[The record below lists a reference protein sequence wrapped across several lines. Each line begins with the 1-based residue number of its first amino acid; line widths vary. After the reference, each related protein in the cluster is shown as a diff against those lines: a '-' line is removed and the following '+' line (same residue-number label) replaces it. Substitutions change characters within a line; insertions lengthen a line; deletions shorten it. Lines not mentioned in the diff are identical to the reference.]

1 MGRRVESESE
11 SLRRN
16 QMKKLV
22 FRPLLVAFSIGV
34 GVLTMP
40 LWPVFFA
47 DLVWNSFD
55 DEDEL

>member
-1 MGRRVESESE
+1 MGRRMESESE

-22 FRPLLVAFSIGV
+22 FRPLLVVFALGV

-40 LWPVFFA
+40 LWPVIFA
-47 DLVWNSFD
+47 ALIWNDFD
-55 DEDEL
+55 DEDEK

>member
-1 MGRRVESESE
+1 
-11 SLRRN
+11 
-16 QMKKLV
+16 MKKLV
-22 FRPLLVAFSIGV
+22 FRPLLVAFSLGV

-47 DLVWNSFD
+47 ALVWNSFD